1 MGHSVIGAA
10 ELVGRVPATVVI
22 HKAELP
28 FVHRITGLSDSD
40 VTAVEGGD
48 ELTIGN
54 LKVKL
59 LHTPGHTPGSQCFL
73 VGQRGRV
80 GRHALHRLVRPR
92 RPARARSPEDMY
104 RSLHDVLA
112 TLPDDTVLFPGHNY
126 ADRPTSTIGDE
137 KRTNMMLRFRNLK
150 DFLARHEP
158 APVLTGGARHPEI
171 RTMKDLYQLG
181 ETPPLGEVPRHML
194 AQVIRQDRFGEPKQ
208 AFRSEEIDTPSE
220 LAPDEVLVWV
230 MAAGVNYN
238 NVWAALGVA
247 GRRHQGARARQG
259 LARPVAVPHRRQRRL
274 GRRVEGR
281 QRRHHRRRSATTS

>member
-1 MGHSVIGAA
+1 MTQSIYFKQLELGPMQNYVYLLGDPITRDAAVVDAAWDIDAIVETAEADGYRITHDLVTHFHPDHLGGAFMGHSVIGAA

-48 ELTIGN
+48 ELMIGN

-73 VGQRGRV
+73 VDNAVVSGDTLFIGSCGRV
-80 GRHALHRLVRPR
+80 DLPGS
-92 RPARARSPEDMY
+92 SPEDMY

-126 ADRPTSTIGDE
+126 ADRPTSTIGEE

-150 DFLARHEP
+150 EF
-158 APVLTGGARHPEI
+158 
-171 RTMKDLYQLG
+171 
-181 ETPPLGEVPRHML
+181 
-194 AQVIRQDRFGEPKQ
+194 
-208 AFRSEEIDTPSE
+208 
-220 LAPDEVLVWV
+220 
-230 MAAGVNYN
+230 
-238 NVWAALGVA
+238 LGVMSPL
-247 GRRHQGARARQG
+247 RF
-259 LARPVAVPHRRQRRL
+259 
-274 GRRVEGR
+274 
-281 QRRHHRRRSATTS
+281 